1 MGDVKHTEKM
11 SPESEKQ
18 GPEYGILR
26 GFPWQIA
33 VSLS

>member
-1 MGDVKHTEKM
+1 MVAVKHTEKM

-18 GPEYGILR
+18 GPVYSGLR

-33 VSLS
+33 ISLS